1 MNALK
6 IVCEHY
12 DTEVI
17 DKAELTNDHIRKFN
31 EKIDYVVDELVN
43 ILWVHR
49 AGSKTREIFDKRFDK
64 YNHIDKKKKEELW
77 NICKDTREK
86 YATLFEL
93 LEDPLNWRFHSLKF
107 AGLVGGARAMRELY
121 SNCNLTELQ
130 ENPEYFEH
138 VLDDDELELKNAAN
152 IAQDRLIEE
161 TMNKM
166 FELDLML
173 DT

>member
-17 DKAELTNDHIRKFN
+17 DKAELTNNHIRKFD
-31 EKIDYVVDELVN
+31 EKSDYVVDELVN
-43 ILWVHR
+43 ILWVYR
-49 AGSKTREIFDKRFDK
+49 AHSKTREDFDERFDK
-64 YNHIDKKKKEELW
+64 FNHIDKKTKEELW
-77 NICKDTREK
+77 NKCKDTREK
-86 YATLFEL
+86 YETIFEL
-93 LEDPLNWRFHSLKF
+93 LEEDYNARYNYEKF

-130 ENPEYFEH
+130 ENPEYYEH

-152 IAQDRLIEE
+152 IAQERLIEE
-161 TMNKM
+161 TMDKM
-166 FELDLML
+166 FELDLL
-173 DT
+173 CDT